1 MIHIMDRPSAAATTT
16 KNVKRSVKQLN
27 DKKSPIN
34 QNSSDLN
41 PNKTEVEVINPT
53 DCSTVASSKD
63 DSIDKR
69 LNSFIS
75 KVQNDRVRENC
86 FKKLDDH
93 VNGLLDTVK
102 IREKKRKNLTT
113 NEYV

>member
-1 MIHIMDRPSAAATTT
+1 MDRLSTTATT
-16 KNVKRSVKQLN
+16 KNVKRSVKPLN
-27 DKKSPIN
+27 DKKSPTN

-41 PNKTEVEVINPT
+41 PRTEVEVINET
-53 DCSTVASSKD
+53 DYSTVASLN
-63 DSIDKR
+63 DSIDKK

-102 IREKKRKNLTT
+102 IREKKRKSKCVDLTLIDLI
-113 NEYV
+113 